1 MDKTN
6 FSKKAGLLMAG
17 CLITLNAFGQAT
29 IKGQV
34 VDATGEPVIGASILV
49 KDTKNGAVSDL
60 DGGYTLNNVKD
71 GAVLV
76 FSYLGYRTQEIPV
89 KGNHVINVTLKE
101 NDEVLDEV
109 LVVGYAVGSKRTV
122 SGAVDRIKKEDM
134 NKGVVTSPAEA
145 LKGKVAGVVISQA
158 GGDPTSS
165 PSIRVRGTSSLSG
178 GNDPLV
184 IIDGVFAD
192 MTMFNSLAPGDIESL
207 TILKD
212 ASETAQYGSRGASGV
227 IVVTT
232 AKGKLGYSSLSYN
245 GQFGVN
251 TVYKNLDMMSASEY
265 RETAKSLGLT
275 YTDMGGDTN
284 FLEEIERN
292 TGLTQNHN
300 ISFSSGTD
308 TSSLRASLGFIL
320 RQGAL
325 KNSDMK
331 NFTAK

>member
-6 FSKKAGLLMAG
+6 LSKKAGLLVAG

-134 NKGVVTSPAEA
+134 NKGVVSM
-145 LKGKVAGVVISQA
+145 VHVVL
-158 GGDPTSS
+158 P
-165 PSIRVRGTSSLSG
+165 VSSLLLLPRVSW
-178 GNDPLV
+178 V
-184 IIDGVFAD
+184 IPA
-192 MTMFNSLAPGDIESL
+192 
-207 TILKD
+207 
-212 ASETAQYGSRGASGV
+212 
-227 IVVTT
+227 
-232 AKGKLGYSSLSYN
+232 
-245 GQFGVN
+245 
-251 TVYKNLDMMSASEY
+251 
-265 RETAKSLGLT
+265 
-275 YTDMGGDTN
+275 
-284 FLEEIERN
+284 
-292 TGLTQNHN
+292 
-300 ISFSSGTD
+300 
-308 TSSLRASLGFIL
+308 
-320 RQGAL
+320 
-325 KNSDMK
+325 
-331 NFTAK
+331 

>member
-122 SGAVDRIKKEDM
+122 SGAVDRIKKEDINIDIDTGTQM
-134 NKGVVTSPAEA
+134 FVEEKSAMFHGH
-145 LKGKVAGVVISQA
+145 
-158 GGDPTSS
+158 PTVM
-165 PSIRVRGTSSLSG
+165 P
-178 GNDPLV
+178 
-184 IIDGVFAD
+184 
-192 MTMFNSLAPGDIESL
+192 M
-207 TILKD
+207 
-212 ASETAQYGSRGASGV
+212 
-227 IVVTT
+227 
-232 AKGKLGYSSLSYN
+232 
-245 GQFGVN
+245 
-251 TVYKNLDMMSASEY
+251 
-265 RETAKSLGLT
+265 
-275 YTDMGGDTN
+275 
-284 FLEEIERN
+284 
-292 TGLTQNHN
+292 
-300 ISFSSGTD
+300 
-308 TSSLRASLGFIL
+308 
-320 RQGAL
+320 
-325 KNSDMK
+325 
-331 NFTAK
+331 